1 MASSPI
7 ALMFIEFL
15 LKIINAKRVLEI
27 GTFVGVCSLSMA
39 RIIPE
44 DGKIVTIEKFDKFA
58 EIAKK
63 NFLNNKLDHKIDLFI
78 GDAENILNRNLI
90 NEKFDFI
97 FIDGAKEK
105 YDKFLKFSIQNI
117 YKGGII
123 FIDDALFHGDVLNNL
138 PVTEKGVGVKNSIY
152 LAKEADGFEK
162 IFLPISNGVMI
173 LKRID

>member
-1 MASSPI
+1 M
-7 ALMFIEFL
+7 
-15 LKIINAKRVLEI
+15 
-27 GTFVGVCSLSMA
+27 
-39 RIIPE
+39 
-44 DGKIVTIEKFDKFA
+44 
-58 EIAKK
+58 
-63 NFLNNKLDHKIDLFI
+63 NNKLDHKIDLFI

-117 YKGGII
+117 NKGGII